1 MNVILEKLFILSK
14 HPAVFSLY
22 LCFYLFAHR
31 KELWESWSPAPNTGH
46 GAGKLIKTL
55 GLVLREALFAFVF
68 TVAKSL
74 VLWKFVALL
83 GSLQFGF
90 LDYFWSPTNLM
101 FVLGTFAL
109 YDILPG
115 QSEKHNQL
123 LMKHGAGDII
133 KFGWVGRMLSF
144 WLGYNILEVVTAVI
158 FQLTMPKTVMWHCF
172 FAMLCNPADLY
183 SKLKGEKSLVDTLK
197 KLEFHQLLL
206 VVINLVFPFIA
217 FGAVYGVVH
226 PALASHAIVKYASRM
241 YYPLAVTAIISS
253 ALHSYFY
260 HNNQSNPKRPDS
272 VGKMFEQGS
281 QAISAW
287 YAL

>member
-1 MNVILEKLFILSK
+1 MILENIFILSR

-22 LCFYLFAHR
+22 LCFYLFTHR
-31 KELWESWSPAPNTGH
+31 KKLWESWSPDPNTSRGD
-46 GAGKLIKTL
+46 GKFRETL
-55 GLVLREALFAFVF
+55 GLVLWKALFAFV
-68 TVAKSL
+68 TSVAVSL

-90 LDYFWSPTNLM
+90 LDYFWSPINLM
-101 FVLGTFAL
+101 FVLGTSAL
-109 YDILPG
+109 NDILPG
-115 QSEKHNQL
+115 QRAKVNQIF
-123 LMKHGAGDII
+123 MKHGAGDIA

-144 WLGYNILEVVTAVI
+144 WFGYNIFEVVTAVI

-183 SKLKGEKSLVDTLK
+183 NKLKGNKSLVDTLK

-206 VVINLVFPFIA
+206 VVVNLVFPFIA
-217 FGAVYGVVH
+217 FGAVYGVVY

-253 ALHSYFY
+253 ALHSYAY
-260 HNNQSNPKRPDS
+260 HNNQGQPKGPDS

-281 QAISAW
+281 QANN
-287 YAL
+287 ALITAV